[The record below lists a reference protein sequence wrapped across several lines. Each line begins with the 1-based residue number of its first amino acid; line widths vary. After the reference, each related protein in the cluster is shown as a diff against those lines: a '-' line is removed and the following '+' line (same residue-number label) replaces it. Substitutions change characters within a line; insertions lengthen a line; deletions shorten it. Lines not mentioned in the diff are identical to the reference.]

1 MRYQYVLITLALCM
15 QVALLYT
22 LGVRIDKDTGA
33 VAIEP
38 KKIIAPKTSPL
49 PANVESLES
58 QQVVTEA
65 ELAPVLAQIKPE
77 PAAQLIQQMFFADN
91 RDHQLIEQAIRDKL
105 EYDTGKRPA
114 APLTDWMVRGLT
126 YLDLKGK
133 GLSDIRPLSMLAG
146 LQQVD
151 LEKNRV
157 NNLSPLEKLPA
168 LNAVYL
174 RNNPGLTV
182 EEVRRAG
189 RVMRQCIIVHNLK

>member
-1 MRYQYVLITLALCM
+1 MRYQFVLITLALCP
-15 QVALLYT
+15 QVALLWT

-33 VAIEP
+33 VAIQP

-49 PANVESLES
+49 PANVES

-77 PAAQLIQQMFFADN
+77 PADQLIQQMFFADN

-105 EYDTGKRPA
+105 GYDTGKRPA
-114 APLTDWMVRGLT
+114 PLTDRMVEGLT

-133 GLSDIRPLSMLAG
+133 GLTDIRPLAMLAA

-157 NNLSPLEKLPA
+157 NDLSPLEQLPM
-168 LNAVYL
+168 LNAVYM
-174 RNNPGLTV
+174 RNNSGLTLA
-182 EEVRRAG
+182 EVRRAG

>member
-1 MRYQYVLITLALCM
+1 MRYQFVLITLALCL
-15 QVALLYT
+15 QVALLWT

-33 VAIEP
+33 VAIQP

-49 PANVESLES
+49 PANVES

-77 PAAQLIQQMFFADN
+77 PAAQLIQQMFFGDN

-105 EYDTGKRPA
+105 GYDTGKRPT
-114 APLTDWMVRGLT
+114 APLTDRMVEGLT

-133 GLSDIRPLSMLAG
+133 GLTDIRPLAMLAA

-157 NNLSPLEKLPA
+157 NDLSPLEQLPM
-168 LNAVYL
+168 LNAVYM
-174 RNNPGLTV
+174 RNNSGLTLA
-182 EEVRRAG
+182 EVRRAG

>member
-1 MRYQYVLITLALCM
+1 MRYQFVLITLALCL
-15 QVALLYT
+15 QVALLWT
-22 LGVRIDKDTGA
+22 LGVRIDKDTGT
-33 VAIEP
+33 VAIQSE
-38 KKIIAPKTSPL
+38 KVIAPKTPPPVAGSK
-49 PANVESLES
+49 
-58 QQVVTEA
+58 
-65 ELAPVLAQIKPE
+65 PVLAAVTPAPVRAQIKSE
-77 PAAQLIQQMFFADN
+77 PPARMIQQIFFANN

-105 EYDTGKRPA
+105 QYDTGKRLT
-114 APLTDWMVRGLT
+114 APLTDRMVRGLT

-133 GLSDIRPLSMLAG
+133 GLSDIRPLAMLAA

-157 NNLSPLEKLPA
+157 NDLSPLEKLPT
-168 LNAVYL
+168 LNAVYV

>member
-1 MRYQYVLITLALCM
+1 MRYQFVLITLALCL
-15 QVALLYT
+15 QVALLWT

-33 VAIEP
+33 VAIQP

-49 PANVESLES
+49 PANVES

-65 ELAPVLAQIKPE
+65 ELAPVLAKIKPE
-77 PAAQLIQQMFFADN
+77 PADQLIQQMFFADN

-105 EYDTGKRPA
+105 GYDNGKRPT
-114 APLTDWMVRGLT
+114 APLTDRMVEELT

-133 GLSDIRPLSMLAG
+133 ALTDIRPLAMLAA

-157 NNLSPLEKLPA
+157 NDLSPLEQLPM
-168 LNAVYL
+168 LNAVYM
-174 RNNPGLTV
+174 RNNSGLTLA
-182 EEVRRAG
+182 EVRRAG

>member
-1 MRYQYVLITLALCM
+1 MRYQFVLITLALCL
-15 QVALLYT
+15 QVALLWT

-33 VAIEP
+33 VAIQP

-49 PANVESLES
+49 PANVES

-105 EYDTGKRPA
+105 GYDTGKRPT
-114 APLTDWMVRGLT
+114 APLTDRMVEGLT

-133 GLSDIRPLSMLAG
+133 GLTDIRPLAMLAA

-157 NNLSPLEKLPA
+157 NDLSPLEQLPM
-168 LNAVYL
+168 LNAVYM
-174 RNNPGLTV
+174 RNNSGLTLA
-182 EEVRRAG
+182 EVRRAG
-189 RVMRQCIIVHNLK
+189 RLMRQCIIVHNLK

>member
-1 MRYQYVLITLALCM
+1 MRYQFVLITLALCL
-15 QVALLYT
+15 QVALLWT
-22 LGVRIDKDTGA
+22 LGVRIDKDTGT
-33 VAIEP
+33 VAIQSE
-38 KKIIAPKTSPL
+38 KVIAPKTPPPVAGSK
-49 PANVESLES
+49 
-58 QQVVTEA
+58 
-65 ELAPVLAQIKPE
+65 PVLAAVTPAPVRAQIKSE
-77 PAAQLIQQMFFADN
+77 PPARMIQQMFFANN

-105 EYDTGKRPA
+105 QYDTGKRLT
-114 APLTDWMVRGLT
+114 APLTDRMVRGLT

-133 GLSDIRPLSMLAG
+133 GLSDIRPLAMLTA

-157 NNLSPLEKLPA
+157 NDLSPLEKLPI
-168 LNAVYL
+168 LNAVYV

>member
-1 MRYQYVLITLALCM
+1 MRYQFVLITLALCL
-15 QVALLYT
+15 QVALLWT
-22 LGVRIDKDTGA
+22 LGVRIDKDTGK
-33 VAIEP
+33 VAIQP

-49 PANVESLES
+49 REIVETDES
-58 QQVVTEA
+58 QQVLTETA
-65 ELAPVLAQIKPE
+65 LAPVLAQIKPE

-105 EYDTGKRPA
+105 EYDTGKRPT
-114 APLTDWMVRGLT
+114 APLTDRMVEGLT

-133 GLSDIRPLSMLAG
+133 GLTDIRPLAMLAA

-157 NNLSPLEKLPA
+157 NDLSPLEQLPM
-168 LNAVYL
+168 LNAVYM
-174 RNNPGLTV
+174 RNNSGLTLA
-182 EEVRRAG
+182 EVRRAS

>member
-1 MRYQYVLITLALCM
+1 MRYQFVLITLALCL
-15 QVALLYT
+15 QVALLWT
-22 LGVRIDKDTGA
+22 LGVRIDKDTGT
-33 VAIEP
+33 VAIHS

-49 PANVESLES
+49 RAIVETAES
-58 QQVVTEA
+58 QQVLTETA
-65 ELAPVLAQIKPE
+65 LAPVLAQIKPE

-105 EYDTGKRPA
+105 EYDTGKRPT
-114 APLTDWMVRGLT
+114 APLTDRMVEGLT

-133 GLSDIRPLSMLAG
+133 GLTDIRPLAMLAA

-157 NNLSPLEKLPA
+157 NDLSPLEQLPM
-168 LNAVYL
+168 LNAVYM
-174 RNNPGLTV
+174 RNNSGLTLA
-182 EEVRRAG
+182 EVRRAG

>member
-1 MRYQYVLITLALCM
+1 MRYQFVLITLALCL
-15 QVALLYT
+15 QVALLWT
-22 LGVRIDKDTGA
+22 LGVRIDKDTGT
-33 VAIEP
+33 VAIQSE
-38 KKIIAPKTSPL
+38 KVIAPKIPPPVAGSK
-49 PANVESLES
+49 
-58 QQVVTEA
+58 
-65 ELAPVLAQIKPE
+65 PVLAAVTPAPVRAQIKSE
-77 PAAQLIQQMFFADN
+77 PPARMIQQMFFANN

-105 EYDTGKRPA
+105 QYDTGKRLT
-114 APLTDWMVRGLT
+114 APLTDRMVRGLT

-133 GLSDIRPLSMLAG
+133 GLSDIRPLAMLAA

-157 NNLSPLEKLPA
+157 NDLSPLEKLPT
-168 LNAVYL
+168 LNAVYV

>member
-1 MRYQYVLITLALCM
+1 M
-15 QVALLYT
+15 
-22 LGVRIDKDTGA
+22 
-33 VAIEP
+33 
-38 KKIIAPKTSPL
+38 
-49 PANVESLES
+49 
-58 QQVVTEA
+58 
-65 ELAPVLAQIKPE
+65 
-77 PAAQLIQQMFFADN
+77 IQQMFFANN

-105 EYDTGKRPA
+105 QYDTGKRLT
-114 APLTDWMVRGLT
+114 APLTDRMVRGLT

-133 GLSDIRPLSMLAG
+133 GLSDIRPLAMLAA

-157 NNLSPLEKLPA
+157 DDLSPLEKLPT
-168 LNAVYL
+168 LNAVYV

>member
-1 MRYQYVLITLALCM
+1 MRYQFVLITLALCL
-15 QVALLYT
+15 QVALLWT

-33 VAIEP
+33 VAIQP

-49 PANVESLES
+49 PANVES

-77 PAAQLIQQMFFADN
+77 PAAQLIQQMFFSDN
-91 RDHQLIEQAIRDKL
+91 QDHQLIEQAIRDKL
-105 EYDTGKRPA
+105 KYDTGKRPT
-114 APLTDWMVRGLT
+114 APLTDRMVEGLT

-133 GLSDIRPLSMLAG
+133 GLADIRPLAMLAA
-146 LQQVD
+146 LQQVN

-157 NNLSPLEKLPA
+157 NDLSPLEQLPM

-174 RNNPGLTV
+174 RNNSGLTLA
-182 EEVRRAG
+182 EVRRAG